1 MHVATSHSK
10 VLSSIILIYFSRSFV
25 GPEDFLNHVY
35 FQQGSTLYNVVYRVY
50 KGCVLICYLSP
61 SSTPDQTIGE
71 TELNENSPLV
81 SDTSQNSPLRH
92 SELSPFRV
100 VPPKAR
106 KLAHNDTDFDSLL
119 EVKSIPEG
127 PKRVEVCS
135 GRLSL
140 PPMQHKFRSLW
151 LEQQE
156 RDGQLD
162 NGLVELTNK
171 LEESKIF
178 DDQSSGF
185 GSGQNKTEIL

>member
-1 MHVATSHSK
+1 M
-10 VLSSIILIYFSRSFV
+10 
-25 GPEDFLNHVY
+25 
-35 FQQGSTLYNVVYRVY
+35 
-50 KGCVLICYLSP
+50 
-61 SSTPDQTIGE
+61 
-71 TELNENSPLV
+71 NENSPLV
-81 SDTSQNSPLRH
+81 SDTSANSPLRH

-100 VPPKAR
+100 VPPKSR
-106 KLAHNDTDFDSLL
+106 KLVSDDLDASLV

-156 RDGQLD
+156 RDGQLLQPD
-162 NGLVELTNK
+162 FDADK
-171 LEESKIF
+171 LADKLDESKIF

>member
-1 MHVATSHSK
+1 M
-10 VLSSIILIYFSRSFV
+10 
-25 GPEDFLNHVY
+25 
-35 FQQGSTLYNVVYRVY
+35 
-50 KGCVLICYLSP
+50 LSP
-61 SSTPDQTIGE
+61 SSTPDQTIGGE

-81 SDTSQNSPLRH
+81 SDTSASSPLRH

-106 KLAHNDTDFDSLL
+106 KLTATTTVDYDALM

-127 PKRVEVCS
+127 AAKRVEVCHS

-156 RDGQLD
+156 REGQALAQPDFDCVVNELADKLD
-162 NGLVELTNK
+162 
-171 LEESKIF
+171 ESKIF

-185 GSGQNKTEIL
+185 GSGQNKTEI